1 MAILDEYY
9 TLSNG
14 VRLPKLSLG
23 TWLMRDDETERA
35 VKDAIELGYRGIDTA
50 EAYENETG
58 VGRAI
63 KNRDSVFVTTKLK
76 AEYKSYKEA
85 KAAIDKSLIDLNLNY
100 IDLMLIHSPQP
111 WIEVNQSDNRYK
123 EGNLEAWRALED
135 SMREGKL
142 RAIGVS
148 NFLREDL
155 DNIIDNSSTRPM
167 VNQILAHISNTPF
180 ELIEYSK
187 AKGLVVE
194 AYSPIA
200 HGMALKNETIKAIA
214 TKYAATPSQ
223 LCLRYC
229 LELGLAILPK
239 TSNKEHMK
247 SNAELDFEISDEDM
261 ERLMNAERIK
271 DYGDASFFPVYGG
284 KL

>member
-1 MAILDEYY
+1 MSVLDEYF

-23 TWLMRDDETERA
+23 TWLMAPDEAEKA
-35 VKDAIELGYRGIDTA
+35 VKDAISLGYRGVDTA
-50 EAYENETG
+50 EAYENEAG
-58 VGRAI
+58 IGRAI
-63 KNRDSVFVTTKLK
+63 KDRDSIFITTKLK
-76 AEYKSYKEA
+76 AEYKSYKDA
-85 KAAIDKSLIDLNLNY
+85 QAAIDKSLIDLDLNY

-111 WIEVNQSDNRYK
+111 WAEVNQSDNRYK

-135 SMREGKL
+135 GIRAGKI

-148 NFLREDL
+148 NFLQEDL
-155 DNIIDNSSTRPM
+155 DNIIANSSIKPM

-187 AKGLVVE
+187 SKEMIVE

-200 HGMALKNETIKAIA
+200 HGMALRNETIKEMAS
-214 TKYAATPSQ
+214 KYAVSPSQ

-239 TSNKEHMK
+239 TSNMEHMK
-247 SNAELDFEISDEDM
+247 SNIELDFTISKEDM
-261 ERLMNAERIK
+261 EKLKNIERIK

>member
-1 MAILDEYY
+1 MSVLDEYY

-14 VRLPKLSLG
+14 VKLPKLSLG
-23 TWLMRDDETERA
+23 TWLMSSKEAEETL
-35 VKDAIELGYRGIDTA
+35 KDAISLGYRGIDTA
-50 EAYENETG
+50 EAYEDEDG

-63 KNRDSVFVTTKLK
+63 KDRDRVFVTTKLK

-85 KAAIDKSLIDLNLNY
+85 KAAIDKSLIDLDLNY

-111 WIEVNQSDNRYK
+111 WAEVNQSDNRYK
-123 EGNLEAWRALED
+123 DGNLEAWRALED
-135 SMREGKL
+135 ALKDGKI

-148 NFLREDL
+148 NFLKEDI
-155 DNIIDNSSTRPM
+155 DNIIDNSSIKPM

-187 AKGLVVE
+187 SKRMVVE

-200 HGMALKNETIKAIA
+200 HGMALKNETIKNMAS
-214 TKYAATPSQ
+214 KYNVSPSQ

-247 SNAELDFEISDEDM
+247 SNAELDFTISCEDM
-261 ERLMNAERIK
+261 EMLKDIERIK

-284 KL
+284 RL

>member
-1 MAILDEYY
+1 MSVLYEYY

-14 VRLPKLSLG
+14 VKLPKLSLG
-23 TWLMRDDETERA
+23 TWLMSSDEAEKALQDA
-35 VKDAIELGYRGIDTA
+35 VSLGYRGIDTA
-50 EAYENETG
+50 EAYENEDG

-63 KNRDSVFVTTKLK
+63 KDRDRVFVATKLK
-76 AEYKSYKEA
+76 AEFKSYKEA
-85 KAAIDKSLIDLNLNY
+85 IAAIDKSLIDLNLNY

-111 WIEVNQSDNRYK
+111 WAEVNQSDNRYTD
-123 EGNLEAWRALED
+123 GNLEAWRALED
-135 SMREGKL
+135 GMRDGKI

-148 NFLREDL
+148 NFLQEDL
-155 DNIIDNSSTRPM
+155 DNIIDNSSIKPM

-187 AKGLVVE
+187 SKGMIVE

-200 HGMALKNETIKAIA
+200 HGMALKNETIKNMAS
-214 TKYAATPSQ
+214 KYDATPSQ

-229 LELGLAILPK
+229 LELGLTILPK

-247 SNAELDFEISDEDM
+247 SNAELDFTISDEDM
-261 ERLMNAERIK
+261 NTLKNIERIK
-271 DYGDASFFPVYGG
+271 DYGEASFFPVYGG
-284 KL
+284 RL

>member
-58 VGRAI
+58 IGRAI

-111 WIEVNQSDNRYK
+111 WIEVNQSDNRYN

-155 DNIIDNSSTRPM
+155 DNIIDNSSIRPM

-200 HGMALKNETIKAIA
+200 HGMALKNETIKTIA

-229 LELGLAILPK
+229 LELGLAIIPK

>member
-85 KAAIDKSLIDLNLNY
+85 KAAIDKSLINLNLNY

-155 DNIIDNSSTRPM
+155 DNIIDNSSIRPM

>member
-23 TWLMRDDETERA
+23 TWLMRDDEAERA

-155 DNIIDNSSTRPM
+155 DNIIDNSSIRPM